1 MNFLELAKERY
12 SCRSFAE
19 KEVEMEKIEKN
30 TRSSKIST
38 NSSKLSTTKDTNI
51 KRQRKVIK
59 IKWMYK
65 NGMECSTNNDN
76 LLW

>member
-1 MNFLELAKERY
+1 MNFLDLAKEKDR
-12 SCRSFAE
+12 
-19 KEVEMEKIEKN
+19 KN

-59 IKWMYK
+59 IK
-65 NGMECSTNNDN
+65 
-76 LLW
+76 